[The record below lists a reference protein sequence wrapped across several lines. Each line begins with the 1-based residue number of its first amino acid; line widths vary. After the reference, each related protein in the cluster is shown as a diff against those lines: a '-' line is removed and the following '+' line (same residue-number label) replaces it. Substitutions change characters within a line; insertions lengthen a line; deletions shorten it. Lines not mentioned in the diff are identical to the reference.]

1 MINQKLIDGE
11 NISSENKNHAQ
22 MRSMTDKA
30 ETLREATAQ
39 SSIAMKPETVERV
52 RANDLPKKDVL
63 VIARAAGVMA
73 AKKTSD
79 LIPYCHP
86 ISIDAVEVDFDL
98 LPEKI
103 VIQLTVTSVAK
114 TGVEMEAL
122 TAASVAALTLYDMLK
137 PIDSEME
144 IISTK
149 LLSKKGG
156 KSSFKEWIPKGFSAA
171 VIVTSDGT
179 AQRKREDKSGKKI
192 KERLEEFGISPSY
205 VILPDD
211 QVAIR
216 LKLEEFCTQGIDLIL
231 TTGGTG
237 LGPRDVTV
245 EATREIMDR
254 EIPGVMEAA
263 RAYGQKRTPYAMLS
277 RGLAA
282 QKGKTLILNFPGSS
296 NGVRETLNA
305 IFPGILHA
313 YGMMEGAGH

>member
-1 MINQKLIDGE
+1 MMTHT
-11 NISSENKNHAQ
+11 ENKVIKQKKETGQ
-22 MRSMTDKA
+22 MRAVTDKV
-30 ETLREATAQ
+30 ETLREAIAQ
-39 SSIAMKPETVERV
+39 SCLAMKSETIERV
-52 RANDLPKKDVL
+52 KANDLPKKDVL
-63 VIARAAGVMA
+63 AMARAAGVMA

-86 ISIDAVEVDFDL
+86 IPIDVVEIDF
-98 LPEKI
+98 EIQSARI
-103 VIQLTVTSVAK
+103 VITSTVKSIAK

-137 PIDSEME
+137 PVDLEME

-156 KSSFKEWIPKGFSAA
+156 KSSFKEWIPQRFSAA

-179 AQRKREDKSGKKI
+179 SQGKREDKSGKII
-192 KERLEEFGISPSY
+192 KERLEQFGISPSY
-205 VILPDD
+205 VILPDEKD
-211 QVAIR
+211 AIR
-216 LKLEEFCTQGIDLIL
+216 LKVEEFCAQGIDLIL

-245 EATREIMDR
+245 EATRELMDR
-254 EIPGVMEAA
+254 EIPGIMEAA
-263 RAYGQKRTPYAMLS
+263 RAYGQRRTPYAMLS

-282 QKGKTLILNFPGSS
+282 QKGKTLILNLPGSS

-305 IFPGILHA
+305 IFPGVFHA

>member
-1 MINQKLIDGE
+1 MK
-11 NISSENKNHAQ
+11 SVS
-22 MRSMTDKA
+22 DKI
-30 ETLREATAQ
+30 ETLRTAVAVSTLRTTPEA
-39 SSIAMKPETVERV
+39 VV
-52 RANDLPKKDVL
+52 RLKANDLPKKDAL
-63 VIARAAGVMA
+63 VVARIAGIAA

-86 ISIDAVEVDFDL
+86 LPIDVVEINFEI

-103 VIQLTVTSVAK
+103 VITSTVESIAK

-122 TAASVAALTLYDMLK
+122 TGASIAALTLYDMLK
-137 PIDSEME
+137 PLDQEME
-144 IISTK
+144 IVSTK

-156 KSSFKEWIPKGFSAA
+156 KSSLKERVPQGFQAA

-179 AQRKREDKSGKKI
+179 FEGKRKDKSGKII
-192 KERLEEFGISPSY
+192 KERLESYGITPSY
-205 VILPDD
+205 TILPDD
-211 QVAIR
+211 KDVICA
-216 LKLEEFCTQGIDLIL
+216 KLEELCLQGIALIF

-245 EATREIMDR
+245 EATREILDR
-254 EIPGVMEAA
+254 EIPGIMEAA
-263 RAYGQKRTPYAMLS
+263 RAYGQRRTPYAMLS

-282 QKGKTLILNFPGSS
+282 QKGKTLILNLPGSS

-305 IFPGILHA
+305 VFPAVLHA